1 MSKFKILWIDDQ
13 TKKCRRE
20 VKAVSNLIKALGFEP
35 EIAFETEISKS
46 SLSEVNGALY
56 KAIHA
61 RDVDLFLVDY
71 NLKNDVFGSDIVRQI
86 RSENDIYTDI
96 IFYSNDRRALV
107 DQIKGSYDAE
117 SSLDFCDGVYV
128 VPLGNEFIT
137 KVEQVITKT
146 IKSWYN
152 VHSIRGIL
160 LSKASKFEQM
170 VSKIINDH
178 YINYIDEIK
187 QDLVDKGE
195 RVCRTIKSRW
205 GRVKNEYDPVPQV
218 LSDPIHF
225 NWATKKMMLERL
237 GTSGAIDISVWEDID
252 IVFDLRNLFAHNPI
266 HLKDGELV
274 VTTIEGEQIFNEAD
288 IDVIRKRL
296 VRIEAD
302 LQKYV
307 PSSGAAGVLPEII
320 SEDDQFEEMLEEIF
334 DESKKKELAKV

>member
-13 TKKCRRE
+13 TQKCKRE
-20 VKAVSNLIKALGFEP
+20 VRAVSNLIKALGFEP
-35 EIAFETEISKS
+35 EITFETNISKS
-46 SLSEVNGALY
+46 SLSEIDGALY

-61 RDVDLFLVDY
+61 RDIDLFLVDY

-96 IFYSNDRRALV
+96 IFYSNDRRALI
-107 DQIKGSYDAE
+107 DQIKESYDTE
-117 SSLDFCDGVYV
+117 SALDFCDGVYV

-170 VSKIINDH
+170 VSRIINEH
-178 YINYIDEIK
+178 YINYIEEIK
-187 QDLVDKGE
+187 QDLMDKGE
-195 RVCRTIKSRW
+195 RVCKNTKSKW
-205 GRVKNEYDPVPQV
+205 DKVKEDYDPIPRV

-237 GTSGAIDISVWEDID
+237 HASGAVDLSAWDDID
-252 IVFDLRNLFAHNPI
+252 IVFNLRNLFAHNPI
-266 HLKDGELV
+266 HLKDGQLV
-274 VTTIEGEQIFNEAD
+274 VTTIDGERFF
-288 IDVIRKRL
+288 
-296 VRIEAD
+296 
-302 LQKYV
+302 
-307 PSSGAAGVLPEII
+307 
-320 SEDDQFEEMLEEIF
+320 SEDDIDLIRERLIRIETDLQRYVSPSNDTEILPNPISDDDHFEEILEKVF
-334 DESKKKELAKV
+334 DDSKKELAAV

>member
-1 MSKFKILWIDDQ
+1 MSKFKVLWIDDQ
-13 TKKCRRE
+13 TKKCKRE
-20 VKAVSNLIKALGFEP
+20 VKAISNLIEALGFEP
-35 EIAFETEISKS
+35 EIVFETNISKS
-46 SLSEVNGALY
+46 SLSEVDGALY

-71 NLKNDVFGSDIVRQI
+71 NLKNDVFGSDIVHQI

-107 DQIKGSYDAE
+107 DQIKESYDAE
-117 SSLDFCDGVYV
+117 STLDFCDGVYV

-170 VSKIINDH
+170 VSNIINEH
-178 YINYIDEIK
+178 YINYIEDIK

-195 RVCRTIKSRW
+195 RVCRTTKSKW
-205 GRVKNEYDPVPQV
+205 DSVKRDYDPIPRV

-225 NWATKKMMLERL
+225 NWATKKMVLERL
-237 GTSGAIDISVWEDID
+237 DDLGAIDLSAWEDIE

-266 HLKDGELV
+266 HLKDGQLV
-274 VTTIEGEQIFNEAD
+274 VTTIDGEQFFSEGE
-288 IDVIRKRL
+288 IDVIRERL
-296 VRIEAD
+296 IRIEAD
-302 LQKYV
+302 LQRYV
-307 PSSGAAGVLPEII
+307 SSLNDTGILPNLI
-320 SEDDQFEEMLEEIF
+320 SEDDQFEEIF
-334 DESKKKELAKV
+334 DEFKKEPATV

>member
-1 MSKFKILWIDDQ
+1 MSKFKVLWIDDQ
-13 TKKCRRE
+13 TKKCRRD
-20 VKAVSNLIKALGFEP
+20 VKSVSNIIVALGFEP
-35 EIAFETEISKS
+35 EITFETNISKS
-46 SLSEVNGALY
+46 SLSETDGALY

-61 RDVDLFLVDY
+61 RDVDLFLIDY

-86 RSENDIYTDI
+86 RNKNDIYTDI
-96 IFYSNDRRALV
+96 VFYSNDRRALV

-170 VSKIINDH
+170 VSKIINEY
-178 YINYIDEIK
+178 YINFVDDIK
-187 QDLVDKGE
+187 QDLVVKGKRVCETTKSKWE
-195 RVCRTIKSRW
+195 RVK
-205 GRVKNEYDPVPQV
+205 KDYDPIPRV

-237 GTSGAIDISVWEDID
+237 DTLGAINLSAWDDIEV
-252 IVFDLRNLFAHNPI
+252 VFELRNLFAHNPI
-266 HLKDGELV
+266 HLKEGKLV
-274 VTTIEGEQIFNEAD
+274 VTTIDGEQYFSETD
-288 IDVIRKRL
+288 IDAIRERL
-296 VRIEAD
+296 IRIEAD
-302 LQKYV
+302 LQRYI
-307 PSSGAAGVLPEII
+307 SCSDDTGILPNLTGDEEQFVDML
-320 SEDDQFEEMLEEIF
+320 EDVFEE
-334 DESKKKELAKV
+334 SKKELAVV

>member
-1 MSKFKILWIDDQ
+1 MSKFKVLWIDDQ
-13 TKKCRRE
+13 TKKCRRD
-20 VKAVSNLIKALGFEP
+20 VRSVSNIIVALGFEP
-35 EIAFETEISKS
+35 EITFETNISKS
-46 SLSEVNGALY
+46 SLSETDGALY

-61 RDVDLFLVDY
+61 RDVDLFLIDY

-86 RSENDIYTDI
+86 RNKNDIYTDI
-96 IFYSNDRRALV
+96 VFYSNDRRALV

-170 VSKIINDH
+170 VSKIINEY
-178 YINYIDEIK
+178 YINFVEDIK
-187 QDLVDKGE
+187 QDLVVKGE
-195 RVCRTIKSRW
+195 RVCKTTKSKW
-205 GRVKNEYDPVPQV
+205 ERVKKDYDPIPRV

-237 GTSGAIDISVWEDID
+237 DTLGAINLSAWDDIEV
-252 IVFDLRNLFAHNPI
+252 VFELRNLFAHNPI
-266 HLKDGELV
+266 HLKEGKLV
-274 VTTIEGEQIFNEAD
+274 VTTIDGEQYFSETD
-288 IDVIRKRL
+288 IDAIRERL
-296 VRIEAD
+296 IRIEAD
-302 LQKYV
+302 LQRYI
-307 PSSGAAGVLPEII
+307 SCSDDTGILPNLI
-320 SEDDQFEEMLEEIF
+320 SEDDQFEEMFEEL
-334 DESKKKELAKV
+334 KKELATL

>member
-1 MSKFKILWIDDQ
+1 MSKFKVLWIDDQ
-13 TKKCRRE
+13 TKKCKRE
-20 VKAVSNLIKALGFEP
+20 VRAVSNLIKALGFESK
-35 EIAFETEISKS
+35 ITFETSISKS
-46 SLSEVNGALY
+46 SLSEIDGALY

-107 DQIKGSYDAE
+107 DQIKESYDAE
-117 SSLDFCDGVYV
+117 STLDFCDGVYV

-170 VSKIINDH
+170 VSRIINEH
-178 YINYIDEIK
+178 YINYIEDIK

-195 RVCRTIKSRW
+195 RVCKTTKSKW
-205 GRVKNEYDPVPQV
+205 DRVKRDYDPIPRV

-237 GTSGAIDISVWEDID
+237 DDLGAIDLSAWEDIE

-266 HLKDGELV
+266 HLKDGKLV
-274 VTTIEGEQIFNEAD
+274 VTTIDGEQFFSVDD
-288 IDVIRKRL
+288 IDVIRERL
-296 VRIEAD
+296 IRIEAD
-302 LQKYV
+302 LQRYV
-307 PSSGAAGVLPEII
+307 PSSDDAGILPNII
-320 SEDDQFEEMLEEIF
+320 SEDGQFEEMLEE
-334 DESKKKELAKV
+334 SKKELVTV